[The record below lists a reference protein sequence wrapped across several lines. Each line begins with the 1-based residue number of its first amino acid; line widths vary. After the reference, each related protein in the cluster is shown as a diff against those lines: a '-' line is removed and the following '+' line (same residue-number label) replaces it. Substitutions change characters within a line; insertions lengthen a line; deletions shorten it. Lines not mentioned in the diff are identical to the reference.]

1 MSFMI
6 VSKNFDVPYYLSLR
20 KEKGMTAYY
29 WATHQSD
36 LALFETYELA
46 YRFYFPS
53 RHILIRSEIKAFA
66 QHGENKV

>member
-1 MSFMI
+1 MSHFKFY
-6 VSKNFDVPYYLSLR
+6 SANFAVPYYLNVR

-29 WATHQSD
+29 WATHQSQ
-36 LALFETYELA
+36 LALFDSYELA

-66 QHGENKV
+66 Q

>member
-1 MSFMI
+1 
-6 VSKNFDVPYYLSLR
+6 
-20 KEKGMTAYY
+20 MTAYY
-29 WATHQSD
+29 WATHQSH

>member
-6 VSKNFDVPYYLSLR
+6 VSNNFAVPYYLNVR
-20 KEKGMTAYY
+20 KEKRMTAYY
-29 WATHQSD
+29 WATHQSQ
-36 LALFETYELA
+36 LALFDSYELA

-66 QHGENKV
+66 Q

>member
-6 VSKNFDVPYYLSLR
+6 VSNNFEVPYYLSLR

-29 WATHQSD
+29 WATHQSHI
-36 LALFETYELA
+36 ALFETYESA

-66 QHGENKV
+66 QHGENKI